1 MTRKKQ
7 PSVLKRYML
16 SYIFV
21 FSIPL
26 ILLVFLINTIYI
38 QNIREDIT
46 QLNETYLTQ
55 LDAELDRTFDDLH
68 SMRDFINHENSFPA
82 GAVYMNNQYNEYNNL
97 VRVYRQAVDSV
108 QSMFIIYPNQSFIF
122 SPHGTN
128 SIEALLEYGPEFK
141 SADNPERLREMM
153 MAADEQLYAERNKIY
168 YTIPIGASNYAQI
181 MYVVNASHVRDLLGT
196 LGSREVGMT
205 LLLNENN
212 DIVLNSDYYQ
222 TLDAEMIE
230 DIDFSFEDEMTARLD
245 GINYHI
251 TQRTNER
258 TGWKFVALTDINK
271 HYRSFYQALGGVGMG
286 LFVLLLVGLAISYY
300 LARRHYQPIEKL
312 TDLLSQDSD
321 DQERTGDE
329 WQYLQKQVTST
340 FSNVESLSSKMN
352 EQALFIRNSIL
363 LDLIEGKYTSDDQ
376 FRQHA
381 ASYEI
386 ELPFRYKGVIIVE
399 FGDNPVREASE
410 TVEHIASAIR
420 DRLNRIYYSLEP
432 VIPLFKNNELYIIAN
447 FDVNNDDSMIQIMYY
462 IRKICRQF
470 NWVDKD
476 RLKFAIGLASDEY
489 TYLNNSYI
497 QASAALERLNTEQND
512 DKTVYFF
519 KELETQPTQET
530 IHYPEKDVLLLIQSL
545 KQANLQTAQE
555 VVEQLFADLQTL
567 PPTNDFLLQ
576 ANVAYVWNELIQFAE
591 SFALTEEGQL
601 LTELSQFT
609 DLTEARQLLDQFIV
623 KICREMA
630 ALKKAE
636 SSEIEK
642 NVVQAIYDNYT
653 SADLSLE
660 NIASE
665 NNISVSYASKLVK
678 EETGESF
685 SNIVQNLRMD
695 RFKELLVSTNRPI
708 KELVAEVGYFD
719 VSNFTRKFRIE
730 HDMTPGQYRKKHQ
743 IK

>member
-1 MTRKKQ
+1 M
-7 PSVLKRYML
+7 
-16 SYIFV
+16 
-21 FSIPL
+21 
-26 ILLVFLINTIYI
+26 
-38 QNIREDIT
+38 
-46 QLNETYLTQ
+46 
-55 LDAELDRTFDDLH
+55 
-68 SMRDFINHENSFPA
+68 
-82 GAVYMNNQYNEYNNL
+82 
-97 VRVYRQAVDSV
+97 
-108 QSMFIIYPNQSFIF
+108 
-122 SPHGTN
+122 
-128 SIEALLEYGPEFK
+128 
-141 SADNPERLREMM
+141 
-153 MAADEQLYAERNKIY
+153 
-168 YTIPIGASNYAQI
+168 
-181 MYVVNASHVRDLLGT
+181 
-196 LGSREVGMT
+196 
-205 LLLNENN
+205 
-212 DIVLNSDYYQ
+212 
-222 TLDAEMIE
+222 
-230 DIDFSFEDEMTARLD
+230 
-245 GINYHI
+245 
-251 TQRTNER
+251 
-258 TGWKFVALTDINK
+258 
-271 HYRSFYQALGGVGMG
+271 
-286 LFVLLLVGLAISYY
+286 
-300 LARRHYQPIEKL
+300 
-312 TDLLSQDSD
+312 
-321 DQERTGDE
+321 
-329 WQYLQKQVTST
+329 
-340 FSNVESLSSKMN
+340 
-352 EQALFIRNSIL
+352 
-363 LDLIEGKYTSDDQ
+363 
-376 FRQHA
+376 
-381 ASYEI
+381 
-386 ELPFRYKGVIIVE
+386 
-399 FGDNPVREASE
+399 
-410 TVEHIASAIR
+410 
-420 DRLNRIYYSLEP
+420 NRIYYSLEP

-497 QASAALERLNTEQND
+497 QASAALERLNAEQND

-530 IHYPEKDVLLLIQSL
+530 IHYQEKDVLLLIQSL

-623 KICREMA
+623 EICREMA

-695 RFKELLVSTNRPI
+695 RFKKLLVSTNRPI
-708 KELVAEVGYFD
+708 KDLVAEVGYFD

-743 IK
+743 TK

>member
-153 MAADEQLYAERNKIY
+153 MTADEQLYAERNKIY
-168 YTIPIGASNYAQI
+168 YTLPIGASNYAQI
-181 MYVVNASHVRDLLGT
+181 MYVVNANHVRDLLGT
-196 LGSREVGMT
+196 LGSREIGMT
-205 LLLNENN
+205 LLLNEHN

-258 TGWKFVALTDINK
+258 SGWKFVALTDINK

-399 FGDNPVREASE
+399 FGDNPAREASE

-476 RLKFAIGLASDEY
+476 RLKFAIGLASDEC

-555 VVEQLFADLQTL
+555 VVEQLFSDLQTL

-623 KICREMA
+623 EICREMA

-695 RFKELLVSTNRPI
+695 RFKKLLVSTNRPI

>member
-1 MTRKKQ
+1 
-7 PSVLKRYML
+7 
-16 SYIFV
+16 
-21 FSIPL
+21 
-26 ILLVFLINTIYI
+26 
-38 QNIREDIT
+38 
-46 QLNETYLTQ
+46 
-55 LDAELDRTFDDLH
+55 
-68 SMRDFINHENSFPA
+68 
-82 GAVYMNNQYNEYNNL
+82 
-97 VRVYRQAVDSV
+97 
-108 QSMFIIYPNQSFIF
+108 
-122 SPHGTN
+122 
-128 SIEALLEYGPEFK
+128 
-141 SADNPERLREMM
+141 
-153 MAADEQLYAERNKIY
+153 
-168 YTIPIGASNYAQI
+168 
-181 MYVVNASHVRDLLGT
+181 
-196 LGSREVGMT
+196 
-205 LLLNENN
+205 
-212 DIVLNSDYYQ
+212 
-222 TLDAEMIE
+222 
-230 DIDFSFEDEMTARLD
+230 
-245 GINYHI
+245 
-251 TQRTNER
+251 
-258 TGWKFVALTDINK
+258 
-271 HYRSFYQALGGVGMG
+271 MG

-399 FGDNPVREASE
+399 FGDNPAREASE

-555 VVEQLFADLQTL
+555 VVEQLFSDLQTL

-623 KICREMA
+623 EICREMA

-660 NIASE
+660 SIASE

-695 RFKELLVSTNRPI
+695 QFKELLVSTNRPI

-730 HDMTPGQYRKKHQ
+730 HGMTPGQYRKKHQ

>member
-7 PSVLKRYML
+7 PSVLKKYML

-153 MAADEQLYAERNKIY
+153 MTADEQLYAERNKIY
-168 YTIPIGASNYAQI
+168 YTLPIGASNYAQI

-205 LLLNENN
+205 LLLNEDN

-329 WQYLQKQVTST
+329 WQFLQKQVTST

-399 FGDNPVREASE
+399 FGDNPAREASE
-410 TVEHIASAIR
+410 TVEHIASVIR

-519 KELETQPTQET
+519 KELETQSTQET

-623 KICREMA
+623 EICREMA

-660 NIASE
+660 SIASE

>member
-153 MAADEQLYAERNKIY
+153 MTADEQLYAERNKIY
-168 YTIPIGASNYAQI
+168 YTLPIGASNYAQI
-181 MYVVNASHVRDLLGT
+181 MYVVNANHVRDLLGT
-196 LGSREVGMT
+196 LGSREIGMT
-205 LLLNENN
+205 LLLNEHN

-258 TGWKFVALTDINK
+258 SGWKFVALTDINK

-399 FGDNPVREASE
+399 FGDNPAREASE

-476 RLKFAIGLASDEY
+476 RLKFAIGLASDEC

-555 VVEQLFADLQTL
+555 VVEQLFSDLQTL

-623 KICREMA
+623 EICREMA

-695 RFKELLVSTNRPI
+695 RFKKLLVSTNRPI
-708 KELVAEVGYFD
+708 KDLVAEVGYFD